1 MESLSFSN
9 SWDESLAKS
18 LEVQS
23 EKSLEFSGGLEWL
36 KGNRGASALEERGQ
50 SKNSNFKEFCNSG

>member
-1 MESLSFSN
+1 MESLSFSI

-18 LEVQS
+18 FEVQS
-23 EKSLEFSGGLEWL
+23 EKFLEFSGVLEWL
-36 KGNRGASALEERGQ
+36 KGNSGASALEERGQ